1 MAFIPV
7 ATIDEIPEGGGK
19 CIEVGGREIALFCMG
34 GHFYATS
41 NVCPHQGGPLA
52 EGKIE
57 GEMVV
62 CPWHQ
67 WRFNIKTGVSF
78 ASPKLKIEI
87 YPVRRE
93 GNQIMIAIP
102 E

>member
-7 ATIDEIPEGGGK
+7 ATIDEIPEGKGK
-19 CIEVGGREIALFCMG
+19 CIEVGGREIAIFCMG
-34 GHFYATS
+34 GDLYAIS

-52 EGKIE
+52 EGKFE
-57 GEMVV
+57 GDMVV

-67 WRFNIKTGVSF
+67 WRFNIKTGRSPV
-78 ASPKLKIEI
+78 SPKLKIET
-87 YPVRRE
+87 YPIKRE
-93 GNQIMIAIP
+93 DNRIMIALP